1 MRYSLIAFVFVT
13 LLYSCYKESDHA
25 ADKEAS
31 YNSTVSISLQPAT
44 IPADSFSTS
53 RILITLPWDADST
66 KSTVQLRTDL
76 GAFVENNSNSILA
89 TAKQNS
95 DSQKRIA
102 IVALRSGSK
111 TGVAHITASIQT
123 QTQTL
128 TDTFVNAYPD
138 YFMFSASTL
147 APKASTTSAG
157 EVVFTTRLF
166 KQAGVPS
173 QGNVTDLVILD
184 STKKNMGLFRSKSP
198 FSDPSGVS
206 QFIWVLGDST
216 VNGVNY
222 TGKLYAI
229 AQISKASGVPL
240 ADTLILFS
248 SK

>member
-1 MRYSLIAFVFVT
+1 MRYFLTTLILLI
-13 LLYSCYKESDHA
+13 LLYSCYKESDHT
-25 ADKEAS
+25 ADKLAV
-31 YNSTVSISLQPAT
+31 YNSTVSISLQPGT
-44 IPADSFSTS
+44 IPADSLSTS
-53 RILITLPWDADST
+53 TILITLPWDADSA

-76 GAFVENNSNSILA
+76 GTFVENNSNSILA
-89 TAKQNS
+89 TARQNS
-95 DSQKRIA
+95 DSQERIA
-102 IVALRSGSK
+102 IVTLRSGSK
-111 TGVAHITASIQT
+111 TGVAHITSSIQT
-123 QTQTL
+123 QTKIL

-147 APKASTTSAG
+147 APKASTTNAG

-173 QGNVTDLVILD
+173 QGNVMDLVVLD
-184 STKKNMGLFRSKSP
+184 SSKNNVGLFRSKSP

-229 AQISKASGVPL
+229 AQTSKAMGVPL